1 MAVSVAGAA
10 VGALDKVVSSMSG
23 GGERRPGQRQMCE
36 AVAVALDEDRHLVVS
51 AGTGTGKSMAY
62 LAPIAAS
69 GKKAVVATATKALQD
84 QLVNKDLPQLAQAL
98 GKPLR
103 FAVLKGRSNYICLKK
118 LGDLSSAASSEQG
131 RLIEARSAEEAGRIR
146 EEVARLADWA
156 AETPDGDRA
165 GLDFEPSPR
174 AWEGVSV
181 SGRECPGA
189 NNCPSGAEC
198 FAERARNTAADV
210 DVLVVNTHLYCLHVF
225 TDADILPAHDAVV
238 LDEAH
243 TVEDI
248 AAGAAGVSLTGGR
261 FAAAARA
268 VRAAV
273 PNSRTAGEVDG
284 AGTMLRAALRS
295 HRDTLLSPVPDEL
308 VDLAVLCRGRLDA
321 ADAELRD
328 APGDETRQR
337 MARRTIAALAED
349 LARAS
354 DLETEDAVWVEGTD
368 RNPAW
373 RTAPIDVSTL
383 LHERLWKHTPAV
395 LTSATVPTNLVDTL
409 GVPDDQCDEL
419 DVGSPFDYRTS
430 GLLYCAKSLPNPNRP
445 GRDRG
450 AHQQIARMAT
460 AAGGRTL
467 ALFTS
472 YDAMDRAAEAVRE
485 MTGLVIYTQR
495 DLPKQELMRR
505 FAEQEES
512 CLFATMGMWQGMDV
526 PGRSLSLVVVD
537 RIPFPRPDEPLM
549 SARRQRCGSGAF
561 HQIDVPRA
569 ATMLAQGIGRLIRSA
584 DDRGVV
590 AVLDSRLATAGYR
603 QGLLRGLPP
612 FRRTID
618 IAEVEAFLAGIRHSA
633 ESS

>member
-1 MAVSVAGAA
+1 
-10 VGALDKVVSSMSG
+10 MSG
-23 GGERRPGQRQMCE
+23 GGERRAGQQEMCR
-36 AVAVALDEDRHLVVS
+36 AVAGALDEDRHLVVA

-62 LAPIAAS
+62 LAPLAVS

-98 GKPLR
+98 AIPLEY
-103 FAVLKGRSNYICLKK
+103 AVLKGRSNYICRKK
-118 LGDLSSAASSEQG
+118 LADLAAAAGREQG
-131 RLIEARSAEEAGRIR
+131 QLIAADSALEAGRVR
-146 EEVARLADWA
+146 EETELLAAWA
-156 AETPDGDRA
+156 DETPDGDRA
-165 GLDFEPSPR
+165 GLAFEPSGR
-174 AWEGVSV
+174 AWEAVSV

-189 NNCPSGAEC
+189 ANCPSGSEC
-198 FAERARNTAADV
+198 FAEQARNKAADV
-210 DVLVVNTHLYCLHVF
+210 DVVVVNHHLYCLHVF
-225 TDADILPAHDAVV
+225 TDAEILPGHDAVV
-238 LDEAH
+238 FDEAH
-243 TVEDI
+243 TLEDI
-248 AAGAAGVSLTGGR
+248 AAGAAGVSVTGGR
-261 FAAAARA
+261 FEAAARA

-273 PNSRTAGEVDG
+273 PNSRTADDVDA
-284 AGTMLRAALRS
+284 AGKSLRS
-295 HRDTLLSPVPDEL
+295 AIRPYRDKRLSPVPDEL
-308 VDLAVLCRGRLDA
+308 ADLAVLCRGRLDA
-321 ADAELRD
+321 ANAEVRE
-328 APGDETRQR
+328 ASGDDTRR
-337 MARRTIAALAED
+337 AMARRSLAALAED

-354 DLETEDAVWVEGTD
+354 DSETEDAVWVEGTD

-373 RTAPIDVSTL
+373 RTAPIDVSPL
-383 LHERLWKHTPAV
+383 LHERLWQHTPAV

-419 DVGSPFDYRTS
+419 DVGSPFDYRSS

-450 AHQQIARMAT
+450 AHQQIARMVT

-472 YDAMDRAAEAVRE
+472 YDAMNRAAEAVRE
-485 MTGLVIYTQR
+485 LTDLRIYTQL
-495 DLPKQELMRR
+495 DLPKQELVRR
-505 FAEQEES
+505 FSTEEES
-512 CLFATMGMWQGMDV
+512 CLFATMGMWQGLDV

-549 SARRQRCGSGAF
+549 SARRERCGSGAF
-561 HQIDVPRA
+561 HLIDVPRA

-612 FRRTID
+612 FRRTINL
-618 IAEVEAFLAGIRHSA
+618 AEVEAFLTDIRQAA
-633 ESS
+633 EAL

>member
-1 MAVSVAGAA
+1 MP
-10 VGALDKVVSSMSG
+10 G
-23 GGERRPGQRQMCE
+23 GGEERPGQQEMCE
-36 AVAVALDEDRHLVVS
+36 AVAAALDEDRHVVVA

-62 LAPIAAS
+62 LASLAVS

-118 LGDLSSAASSEQG
+118 LADMRKAASSEQG
-131 RLIEARSAEEAGRIR
+131 ELIAASSAAEAGRIR
-146 EEVARLADWA
+146 GELARLAGWV

-174 AWEGVSV
+174 AWEAVSV

-189 NNCPSGAEC
+189 SNCPSGSEC
-198 FAERARNTAADV
+198 FAERARNAAADV
-210 DVLVVNTHLYCLHVF
+210 DVVVVNTHLYCLHVF
-225 TDADILPAHDAVV
+225 TDADILPDHHAVV
-238 LDEAH
+238 FDEAH

-248 AAGAAGVSLTGGR
+248 AAGSAGVSLTGGR
-261 FAAAARA
+261 FEAAARA

-273 PNSRTAGEVDG
+273 PDSRTADDVDA
-284 AGTMLRAALRS
+284 AGKSLRS
-295 HRDTLLSPVPDEL
+295 AIRTYRDERLAPVPGEL

-321 ADAELRD
+321 ADAEVRE
-328 APGDETRQR
+328 APGDETRR
-337 MARRTIAALAED
+337 KMARRSLAALAED
-349 LARAS
+349 LAQAS
-354 DLETEDAVWVEGTD
+354 DSETDDAVWVDGSD
-368 RNPAW
+368 RNPSW
-373 RTAPIDVSTL
+373 RTAPIDVGPL
-383 LHERLWKHTPAV
+383 LHGRLWTQTPAV
-395 LTSATVPTNLVDTL
+395 LTSATIPVNLVDTL
-409 GVPDDQCDEL
+409 GVPEDQCEVL
-419 DVGSPFDYRTS
+419 DVGSPFDYRSS
-430 GLLYCAKSLPNPNRP
+430 GLLYCAKSLPNPNKP
-445 GRDRG
+445 GRDGG
-450 AHQQIARMAT
+450 AHREIARMVT

-472 YDAMDRAAEAVRE
+472 YDAMNRAAEAVRE
-485 MTGLVIYTQR
+485 LTDLRIYTQL
-495 DLPKQELMRR
+495 DFPKQELLRR
-505 FAEQEES
+505 FTTEEES
-512 CLFATMGMWQGMDV
+512 CLFATMGMWQGVDV

-537 RIPFPRPDEPLM
+537 RIPFPRPDEPLI
-549 SARRQRCGSGAF
+549 SARRERCGPGAF
-561 HQIDVPRA
+561 HQVDVPRA

-618 IAEVEAFLAGIRHSA
+618 LAEVEAFLTEIRHSA
-633 ESS
+633 EAA

>member
-1 MAVSVAGAA
+1 MAVSAVEAA
-10 VGALDKVVSSMSG
+10 VEALDTVVSSMSG
-23 GGERRPGQRQMCE
+23 GGEERPGQREMCE
-36 AVAVALDEDRHLVVS
+36 AVASALDQDRHLVVA

-62 LAPIAAS
+62 LAPLVAS

-84 QLVNKDLPQLAQAL
+84 QLVKKDLPQLAQAL

-118 LGDLSSAASSEQG
+118 LADLRRAASSEQG
-131 RLIEARSAEEAGRIR
+131 ELIAAHSAEEAGRIR
-146 EEVARLADWA
+146 GEVARLADWA

-198 FAERARNTAADV
+198 FGERARNAAADV

-225 TDADILPAHDAVV
+225 TDADILPDHEAVV
-238 LDEAH
+238 FDEAH

-248 AAGAAGVSLTGGR
+248 AAGSAGVSVTGGR
-261 FAAAARA
+261 FEAAARA

-273 PNSRTAGEVDG
+273 PNSRTADDVDA
-284 AGTMLRAALRS
+284 AGKSLRS
-295 HRDTLLSPVPDEL
+295 AIRPYRDERLSPVPDEL
-308 VDLAVLCRGRLDA
+308 VDIAVLCRGRLDA
-321 ADAELRD
+321 ANAEVRE
-328 APGDETRQR
+328 ASGDDTRR
-337 MARRTIAALAED
+337 AMARRSLAALAED
-349 LARAS
+349 LAQAS
-354 DLETEDAVWVEGTD
+354 DPETEDAVWVDGSD

-373 RTAPIDVSTL
+373 RTAPIDVSPL
-383 LHERLWKHTPAV
+383 LQERLWTHTPAV
-395 LTSATVPTNLVDTL
+395 LTSATIPVNLVDTL
-409 GVPDDQCDEL
+409 GVPEDQCDAL
-419 DVGSPFDYRTS
+419 DVGSPFDYRSS

-445 GRDRG
+445 GRDKG
-450 AHQQIARMAT
+450 AHREIARMVT

-472 YDAMDRAAEAVRE
+472 YAAMNRAAEAVRE
-485 MTGLVIYTQR
+485 MTDLCIYTQL
-495 DLPKQELMRR
+495 DFPKQELVRR
-505 FAEQEES
+505 FSTEEGS
-512 CLFATMGMWQGMDV
+512 CLFATMGMWQGVDV

-549 SARRQRCGSGAF
+549 SARRERCGSGAF

-584 DDRGVV
+584 EDRGVV

-618 IAEVEAFLAGIRHSA
+618 LAEVEAFLAGIRRSA
-633 ESS
+633 EAA

>member
-1 MAVSVAGAA
+1 MVVSVAEAA

-62 LAPIAAS
+62 LAPIAVS
-69 GKKAVVATATKALQD
+69 GKKVVVATATKALQD

-118 LGDLSSAASSEQG
+118 LADLSSAASSEQG
-131 RLIEARSAEEAGRIR
+131 RLIEARSAEEADRIR

-189 NNCPSGAEC
+189 SNCPSGAEC
-198 FAERARNTAADV
+198 FAERARNAAADV
-210 DVLVVNTHLYCLHVF
+210 DVLVVNTHLYCLQVF
-225 TDADILPAHDAVV
+225 TDAEILPAHDAVV

-273 PNSRTAGEVDG
+273 PNSRTAGAVDG
-284 AGTMLRAALRS
+284 AGNMLRAALRS
-295 HRDTLLSPVPDEL
+295 YRDTLLSPVPDEL

-321 ADAELRD
+321 ADAEVRD
-328 APGDETRQR
+328 ASGDETRQR

-373 RTAPIDVSTL
+373 RTAPIDVSPL
-383 LHERLWKHTPAV
+383 LHARLWKHTPAV

-419 DVGSPFDYRTS
+419 DVGSPFDYRSS

-450 AHQQIARMAT
+450 AHQLIARMAT

-485 MTGLVIYTQR
+485 ITGLVVYTQR

-512 CLFATMGMWQGMDV
+512 CLFATMGMWQGVDV

-537 RIPFPRPDEPLM
+537 RIPFSRPDEPLM
-549 SARRQRCGSGAF
+549 SARRQRCGSAAF
-561 HQIDVPRA
+561 RKIDVPRA

-603 QGLLRGLPP
+603 QDLLRGLPP

-618 IAEVEAFLAGIRHSA
+618 IDEVEVFLAGIRRSA

>member
-1 MAVSVAGAA
+1 M
-10 VGALDKVVSSMSG
+10 
-23 GGERRPGQRQMCE
+23 
-36 AVAVALDEDRHLVVS
+36 
-51 AGTGTGKSMAY
+51 
-62 LAPIAAS
+62 
-69 GKKAVVATATKALQD
+69 
-84 QLVNKDLPQLAQAL
+84 
-98 GKPLR
+98 
-103 FAVLKGRSNYICLKK
+103 LKGRSNYLCLKK
-118 LGDLSSAASSEQG
+118 LDDFGRTAASEQG
-131 RLIEARSAEEAGRIR
+131 ELIAARSAEEAGRVR
-146 EEVARLADWA
+146 AEVKRLAGWA
-156 AETPDGDRA
+156 AETSDGDRA

-174 AWEGVSV
+174 AWEAVSV

-189 NNCPSGAEC
+189 SNCPSGPEC
-198 FAERARNTAADV
+198 FAERAREAAAEV
-210 DVLVVNTHLYCLHVF
+210 DVMVVNIHLYCLHVF
-225 TDADILPAHDAVV
+225 TDVEILPVHDSVV
-238 LDEAH
+238 FDEAH
-243 TVEDI
+243 TIEDI
-248 AAGAAGVSLTGGR
+248 AASAAGVSITGGR

-273 PNSRTAGEVDG
+273 RNSRTAGEVDG
-284 AGTMLRAALRS
+284 ADNMLRAALRS
-295 HRDTLLSPVPDEL
+295 YRDTLLLPVPDEL

-321 ADAELRD
+321 ADAEIRD

-337 MARRTIAALAED
+337 MARRMIAALAED

-368 RNPAW
+368 RNPAR
-373 RTAPIDVSTL
+373 RTAPIDVSPL
-383 LHERLWKHTPAV
+383 LQERLWTHTPAV
-395 LTSATVPTNLVDTL
+395 LTSATIPVNLVETL
-409 GVPDDQCDEL
+409 GVPEDQCDAL
-419 DVGSPFDYRTS
+419 DVGSPFDYRSS

-445 GRDRG
+445 GRDKG
-450 AHQQIARMAT
+450 AHREIARMVT

-472 YDAMDRAAEAVRE
+472 YDAMNRAAEAVRE
-485 MTGLVIYTQR
+485 MTDLCIYTQL
-495 DLPKQELMRR
+495 DFPKQELLRR
-505 FAEQEES
+505 FSTEEES
-512 CLFATMGMWQGMDV
+512 CLFATMGMWQGVDV

-549 SARRQRCGSGAF
+549 GARRERCGSGAF

-618 IAEVEAFLAGIRHSA
+618 LAEVEAFLTDIRHSA
-633 ESS
+633 EAA